1 MTAEKLIVFLIN
13 LCVLVVLHELGH
25 FIIARWNGVK
35 VTDFAVGFGPTLLKW
50 TSKRSGTNYRVN
62 LLPLGGYC
70 QMKGEDGKT
79 NEAEQQRQFRS
90 DGFEPDNFQA
100 KRPWQRLAIV
110 LAGPIA
116 NFIVAI
122 VLLVGAAWVFGIP
135 GDKATTIVGQLVEGL
150 PADRAGMHTGDR
162 IISIDGK
169 TIADGNVLVDTIH
182 HSLGK
187 RIHVVFERDG
197 AQHAI
202 DATPIG
208 IPNAPHDGHLGF
220 APFPATHKVGLGEA
234 LTYGGSFFSSSVT
247 STVGLLGTLVT
258 NPASVAGQLHGPI
271 GIARVSAQVQDFG
284 PAAFLTLSAM
294 LSISLGIF
302 NLLPIPALDGGRG
315 AFIVVEM
322 LRGRPVDPEKEALVH
337 IGGFAVLIALML
349 VVSYHDIAS
358 AIASTHHQG

>member
-1 MTAEKLIVFLIN
+1 
-13 LCVLVVLHELGH
+13 
-25 FIIARWNGVK
+25 
-35 VTDFAVGFGPTLLKW
+35 
-50 TSKRSGTNYRVN
+50 
-62 LLPLGGYC
+62 
-70 QMKGEDGKT
+70 
-79 NEAEQQRQFRS
+79 
-90 DGFEPDNFQA
+90 
-100 KRPWQRLAIV
+100 
-110 LAGPIA
+110 
-116 NFIVAI
+116 
-122 VLLVGAAWVFGIP
+122 
-135 GDKATTIVGQLVEGL
+135 
-150 PADRAGMHTGDR
+150 
-162 IISIDGK
+162 
-169 TIADGNVLVDTIH
+169 
-182 HSLGK
+182 
-187 RIHVVFERDG
+187 
-197 AQHAI
+197 
-202 DATPIG
+202 
-208 IPNAPHDGHLGF
+208 
-220 APFPATHKVGLGEA
+220 VGLGEA